1 MTTSRL
7 TAKLSRAQVAHAFD
21 QFPIERVLGVKTARE
36 LTTKQKTF
44 ARLVAE
50 GNTGA
55 DAYRL
60 AYSKNA
66 KPVTAG
72 NNACKLKRDTRVINE
87 VEAYRMALEAAE
99 HRTPAALRQLVIKTL
114 VDVMIDPST
123 PPAAK
128 INAAKVAGQ
137 ITEVA
142 AFTERKEVR
151 TITSSEDAKAKIM
164 QELRRLTNE
173 QAVDATIIEADSL
186 LAELAGIDTDA
197 TPPAPDTPQTQ
208 E

>member
-1 MTTSRL
+1 MTE
-7 TAKLSRAQVAHAFD
+7 
-21 QFPIERVLGVKTARE
+21 I
-36 LTTKQKTF
+36 
-44 ARLVAE
+44 
-50 GNTGA
+50 
-55 DAYRL
+55 
-60 AYSKNA
+60 
-66 KPVTAG
+66 
-72 NNACKLKRDTRVINE
+72 
-87 VEAYRMALEAAE
+87 EAYQAALEAAE

-173 QAVDATIIEADSL
+173 QAVDATNIEADSL

-197 TPPAPDTPQTQ
+197 TPPAPDTPQTH

>member
-1 MTTSRL
+1 V
-7 TAKLSRAQVAHAFD
+7 AQAFD

-55 DAYRL
+55 EAYRQ
-60 AYSKNA
+60 AYSRKC
-66 KPVTAG
+66 KPSTAG
-72 NNACKLKRDTRVINE
+72 NHASRFRKDARIMTEI
-87 VEAYRMALEAAE
+87 EAYQAALEAAE